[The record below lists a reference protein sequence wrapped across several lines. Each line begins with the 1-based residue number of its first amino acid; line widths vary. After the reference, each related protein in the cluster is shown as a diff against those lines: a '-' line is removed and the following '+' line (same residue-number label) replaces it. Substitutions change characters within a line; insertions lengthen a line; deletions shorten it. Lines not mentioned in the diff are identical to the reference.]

1 MNQINIKFSINDN
14 YLIEYHEKK
23 KDDNSDNCLSKKRRM
38 KKKELKE
45 ISIEDI
51 KSFFENNLSKEDL
64 EYSSKN
70 EK

>member
-1 MNQINIKFSINDN
+1 MII
-14 YLIEYHEKK
+14 LIIVYQ
-23 KDDNSDNCLSKKRRM
+23 KKRRM